1 VASCDGPSDWRNT
14 RKHVIKN
21 LRKWPVFRNFF
32 LDIYVE
38 RARERD
44 ERETKTERL
53 LSEHFNAFPPPV
65 FNAISNEDETCVQ
78 DTFSKSVT
86 VLTVKF

>member
-1 VASCDGPSDWRNT
+1 MDPQIGETLESTSSKICENGRSSE
-14 RKHVIKN
+14 IS
-21 LRKWPVFRNFF
+21 

>member
-1 VASCDGPSDWRNT
+1 MAGLQT
-14 RKHVIKN
+14 
-21 LRKWPVFRNFF
+21 FF
-32 LDIYVE
+32 LDMYRERE

-44 ERETKTERL
+44 ERERKTERL
-53 LSEHFNAFPPPV
+53 LSEHFNAFPPPE

-86 VLTVKF
+86 VLTSVQICHN